1 MPVEV
6 VWSSLAR
13 EELFNIYVTIG
24 FENPSAAERIYDR
37 IERRAQ
43 QLADHP
49 KMGPRRPDIRPA
61 TRMLVET
68 PYLILYEAIPDTDD
82 DPVTVVEVVNVVDG
96 RRNLTGQLF

>member
-6 VWSSLAR
+6 VWSNLAR
-13 EELFNIYVTIG
+13 EELLNIYVAIAL
-24 FENPSAAERIYDR
+24 ENPSAAERIYDR

-49 KMGPRRPDIRPA
+49 KIGPRRPDIRPA
-61 TRMLVET
+61 ARMLVET

-82 DPVTVVEVVNVVDG
+82 EPVMMVEVVNVVDG
-96 RRNLTGQLF
+96 RRNLVGMF

>member
-6 VWSSLAR
+6 VWSNQAR
-13 EELFNIYVTIG
+13 EELLNIYVTIG
-24 FENPSAAERIYDR
+24 LENPSAADRIYDR

-43 QLADHP
+43 QLADQP

-82 DPVTVVEVVNVVDG
+82 EPVTMVEVVTVVDG
-96 RRNLTGQLF
+96 RRNLAGQLF